1 MQVTPIDYLKLQ
13 PWMRAVHG
21 NRVSIATGDGV
32 DAIAPR
38 LGPSATLLL
47 YRCARRFADD
57 DSFEWITYSAL
68 GREFGLGVRQLVNT
82 IERLIG
88 FGYARWGDMTC
99 TVLSVATTI
108 NQPSPAP
115 NVVTFPT
122 ADPPLDVA

>member
-13 PWMRAVHG
+13 PWTRAVHG
-21 NRVSIATGDGV
+21 NRVSIVTGDGV

-68 GREFGLGVRQLVNT
+68 GRELGIGVRQLVNT

-88 FGYARWGDMTC
+88 FGYARWGDPGC
-99 TVLSVATTI
+99 ELL
-108 NQPSPAP
+108 Q
-115 NVVTFPT
+115 VVTDFSAPATASVVTLPT
-122 ADPPLDVA
+122 ASGTTLDVA